1 MHPSQTPFYYLSS
14 SFSLHP
20 YTHIHVKLATKFSSR
35 ERRKLF
41 PRKRS
46 IRKSGGKRF
55 PKIYSPSVATDT
67 SLSLSRQPTP
77 DPDPFFADPNCTS
90 VIRAAGQRETRKTE
104 GDWGT
109 SEEEK
114 IKKKKK
120 QIDRCRRRLRRRRRH
135 GSFHRYEKLD
145 TSRGIRLVERARRRP
160 RKKQLERTERGI
172 PCGRSEEEVAGRTGP
187 RPRFSKRS

>member
-90 VIRAAGQRETRKTE
+90 VIRAAGQRETRKTG

-120 QIDRCRRRLRRRRRH
+120 QIDRCRRRRRR
-135 GSFHRYEKLD
+135 GRYEKLD